1 MVRTS
6 LAAILLASLA
16 GCATPLTAPAEGL
29 ETAPVARPA
38 IVKLRL
44 RDVDMTIES
53 SSRGP
58 RFAVA
63 ARDGA
68 FAARDLAADDLA
80 ARFPEL
86 YQLYRSAVVRAP
98 GAPYL
103 DARLDVPIEGER
115 AGGPRTR

>member
-1 MVRTS
+1 MLRPWSV
-6 LAAILLASLA
+6 AFVASLT
-16 GCATPLTAPAEGL
+16 GCATPLTAPADD
-29 ETAPVARPA
+29 AVAARARPA

-58 RFAVA
+58 RFAVV

-68 FAARDLAADDLA
+68 FTERDLAAEDLA
-80 ARFPEL
+80 ARHPEL

-103 DARLDVPIEGER
+103 DARLDLPER
-115 AGGPRTR
+115 SGGRLPR